1 MSSARIDMDGLNATY
16 RLEGKELV
24 VELVGNAD
32 HRTSEQ
38 MRDLCARLHTA
49 ALAANVTAAVIDL
62 RRLEFMNSSC
72 FKALVTWVSDIQDL
86 EPAKRYKIRAFS
98 NPGIPWQK
106 RSLQSLQYFAVDL
119 VTVEYPPSPA
129 S

>member
-1 MSSARIDMDGLNATY
+1 MSTARIDMDGLIATY
-16 RLEGKELV
+16 RLDVRERV

-38 MRDLCARLHTA
+38 MRGLCLKLHTA
-49 ALAANVTAAVIDL
+49 AVASSVDAAVIDM
-62 RRLEFMNSSC
+62 RQLEFMNSSC

-86 EPAKRYKIRAFS
+86 DPAKRYRIRVFS

-119 VTVEYPPSPA
+119 VSVEYPAAPT
-129 S
+129 